1 MAKVDRIEK
10 IVEEENAENGS
21 KDVELLQE
29 FKDALIGVCR
39 IDQKTIPVY
48 SYIRLVELTVE
59 DGIDEET
66 AVESLQR
73 YERIFRRF
81 IYYSRRYRSIRRK
94 GWKLKMYMRKYY
106 TQ

>member
-66 AVESLQR
+66 AVEWVEGTYLCKDMKEFFDGS
-73 YERIFRRF
+73 YI
-81 IYYSRRYRSIRRK
+81 IVDDT
-94 GWKLKMYMRKYY
+94 GV
-106 TQ
+106 